1 MITAA
6 KLSIQVGI
14 MIICIT
20 GTPGTGKTKVA
31 DEVAM
36 ILSKKYG
43 LKFKILHLNGIILR
57 QKLWTSVDKKRKSK
71 NADMARLKKFI
82 SKYEKENP
90 NTIIESHLAHYFDA
104 DIVFVLQ
111 TGIKE
116 LKKRLEK
123 RGWSKA
129 KIDENLDAERVNVIL
144 GESLDI
150 HGKKCIEINTTG
162 TSPKS
167 VAKRLAKI
175 AVSRL

>member
-1 MITAA
+1 
-6 KLSIQVGI
+6 

-31 DEVAM
+31 NEVAG
-36 ILSKKYG
+36 ILHKKYG
-43 LKFKILHLNGIILR
+43 LKFKILHLNGIILK
-57 QKLWTSVDKKRKSK
+57 QKLWTSIDKKRKSK
-71 NADMARLKKFI
+71 NADMGRLNKFV

-90 NTIIESHLAHYFDA
+90 NVIIESHLAHYFDA

-129 KIDENLDAERVNVIL
+129 KIEENLDAERVNVIL

-150 HGKKCIEINTTG
+150 HGKKCVEVNTTK
-162 TSPKS
+162 TIPKS
-167 VAKRLAKI
+167 VAKRLAKTV
-175 AVSRL
+175 VSHLKNGE